1 MKTYIQP
8 PLKRDLDRVIIYLD
22 TNELRSGQ
30 EPVIIAKNIIDIV
43 KTSTTNK
50 SSIFL
55 WRGNLNGKG
64 RQVNNSLQKLYVENN
79 LPYANHDKSSH
90 GDIAVM
96 RVFY

>member
-1 MKTYIQP
+1 MKTNIGHSRIKDVYNWQLFGKEKKVVVKHFSRSTTEDMKTYIQP

-55 WRGNLNGKG
+55 
-64 RQVNNSLQKLYVENN
+64 
-79 LPYANHDKSSH
+79 
-90 GDIAVM
+90 
-96 RVFY
+96 